1 MKRIPSLILLVA
13 LSVASMPAAAQIFT
27 GPNSARQAQKAGIK
41 QQKALNKAYIKQQ
54 KAANKYQKAQRKA
67 AQKAQRR
74 RG

>member
-13 LSVASMPAAAQIFT
+13 LSVAMPAAAQIFT